1 MFVCATHLQRRS
13 SLLVLALLLGF
24 GGGCDFPNRPGQ
36 SEETDP
42 HYLDGMTAKKLYDWE
57 AAIAHFENAL
67 HANPSSGAAHR
78 ELGFLFDEKKTNFIR
93 ALYHYQRFK
102 ELHVADTNR
111 LVEDRVFY
119 CRVKLASEYTSY
131 LDRVQNQTE
140 IDRWRAAVGQRDQ
153 EIANL
158 RSWIAQISQLT
169 NRIGDA
175 SSGLPATSSPPA
187 AVSNDTL
194 VMPARSQLTP
204 ATSPQRKAIPS
215 ATLHTPESPQRT
227 LPTPAR
233 TAPTLDR
240 SPPMPT
246 PTKFTAPVAAKRRHT
261 IRSGDTLARIAKQYG
276 VSLARLQSANPGLDP
291 HQLKVGRWVV
301 IPDSFN

>member
-1 MFVCATHLQRRS
+1 MRAFSSVERAGDFSLERR
-13 SLLVLALLLGF
+13 
-24 GGGCDFPNRPGQ
+24 GGVFRQIGKY
-36 SEETDP
+36 S
-42 HYLDGMTAKKLYDWE
+42 
-57 AAIAHFENAL
+57 
-67 HANPSSGAAHR
+67 PSSAVQDTTRIADSP
-78 ELGFLFDEKKTNFIR
+78 LC
-93 ALYHYQRFK
+93 
-102 ELHVADTNR
+102 VAGT
-111 LVEDRVFY
+111 
-119 CRVKLASEYTSY
+119 
-131 LDRVQNQTE
+131 
-140 IDRWRAAVGQRDQ
+140 
-153 EIANL
+153 
-158 RSWIAQISQLT
+158 
-169 NRIGDA
+169 
-175 SSGLPATSSPPA
+175 PATSSPPA